1 MTGIWA
7 HRGASQA
14 RPQNTIAAFVE
25 ARAQGADGVELD
37 VRRSRDRALVIH
49 HDAVLSD
56 GRAIVDLDVGDLP
69 VDVPLLDAVLDVCN
83 DLVVNIEIKNVDVDP
98 DHDPD
103 EYLAGAV
110 VDLLNE
116 RGGRDRTL
124 ISSFSLVT
132 IDRVR
137 SLDSDL
143 ATGYLASP
151 RWDQANA
158 LARAVAGGHSA
169 FHPHHLV
176 VNEDLVRQAHDAGL
190 AVNAWTVDEPDRIRW
205 LVDAGVDAVITNVP
219 VIARHA
225 LR

>member
-1 MTGIWA
+1 MTVIWA